1 MTEENQI
8 EVNKET
14 FIGVIKNSIKYRL
27 FNFLTKDSCNLF
39 LRGQDAIST
48 SPQIFGIHEK
58 PLTNSI
64 KHYARTGYSD
74 FLIDIGANVGL
85 TSCQNG
91 PEFQEI
97 HMFEPNPYCCRILE
111 VNAHIALESS
121 KFNIHKY
128 GLGEV
133 EKNCFLT
140 IPKHNWGGAFIND
153 DENSYEDNILASKDG
168 LEGINSDNYFN
179 VEIVIKNTENEL
191 KELFHKFTK
200 KGFNK
205 GVIKIDVEGYEESVL
220 IGIAKSIPSNVRVAI
235 LFESWDNNFNLEK
248 VIKAFNRQVVAKK
261 INRYKPWKNNA
272 SNLTK
277 LILLLIN
284 PVFKT
289 KITQIKDENLVGD
302 LILEI
307 N

>member
-1 MTEENQI
+1 MTEEKQI

-14 FIGVIKNSIKYRL
+14 FIGLVKSNIKYRL
-27 FNFLTKDSCNLF
+27 FNFLTKDSSNLF
-39 LRGQDAIST
+39 LRGQDIISV
-48 SPQIFGIHEK
+48 SPQIFGLHERS
-58 PLTNSI
+58 LTNSI
-64 KHYARTGYSD
+64 KHYASVGYSD
-74 FLIDIGANVGL
+74 FLIDIGANIGL

-91 PEFQEI
+91 PDFQRV
-97 HMFEPNPYCCRILE
+97 HMFEPNTYCCSILE
-111 VNAHIALESS
+111 VNANIALESS

-133 EKNCFLT
+133 EKKCFLT

-153 DENSYEDNILASKDG
+153 DENSYDDNILASKDG
-168 LEGINSDNYFN
+168 FEGINSNNYFK

-191 KELFHKFTK
+191 KKLFHELTTK
-200 KGFNK
+200 GLNK

-248 VIKAFNRQVVAKK
+248 VIKAFSRQVVAKK

-289 KITQIKDENLVGD
+289 KITQLKDKNLVGD

-307 N
+307 S